1 MYSKIII
8 NLILVLL
15 ISSLRISS
23 LPNLFGVLQN
33 LNIVLVYLIF
43 VLILDGLP
51 VALWLAVS
59 IGLVLDIF
67 SFNFF
72 GLNIIALALSLI
84 FTNLLLIH
92 FFTNRA
98 LLSFTV
104 LIISLTVLY
113 EFFLS
118 FFGNRGGGASGY
130 YFLKNQAEEI
140 FLNLLLVF
148 ILFYIFNFLSRK
160 FQPVFYRR
168 YLKR

>member
-1 MYSKIII
+1 
-8 NLILVLL
+8 
-15 ISSLRISS
+15 
-23 LPNLFGVLQN
+23 
-33 LNIVLVYLIF
+33 
-43 VLILDGLP
+43 LDGLP
-51 VALWLAVS
+51 SALWLGVS
-59 IGLVLDIF
+59 IGLILDIF

-72 GLNIIALALSLI
+72 GLNIIALSLSLI
-84 FTNLLLIH
+84 FTNMLLIH

-118 FFGNRGGGASGY
+118 LFIYVYNFFGNKGGAPGY
-130 YFLKNQAEEI
+130 YFLKNKTEEI
-140 FLNLLLVF
+140 FLNLLLVV